1 MDQDESKQINRIF
14 NKSKCF
20 LLTKTHGDIGQKKE
34 NVARE
39 VSDLTQLKHD
49 GDFQRTRMDRSDIT
63 NQDDIHQQ

>member
-1 MDQDESKQINRIF
+1 MVILAK
-14 NKSKCF
+14 
-20 LLTKTHGDIGQKKE
+20 KKE